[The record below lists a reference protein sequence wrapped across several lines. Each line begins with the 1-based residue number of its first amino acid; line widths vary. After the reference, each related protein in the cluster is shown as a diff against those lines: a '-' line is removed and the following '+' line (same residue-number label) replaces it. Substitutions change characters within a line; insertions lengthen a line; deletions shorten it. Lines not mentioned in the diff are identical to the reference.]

1 MEEYKRLVDIVSALR
16 AENGCPWDRE
26 QTHMSLKK
34 GLIEESAEVIC
45 GINYMD
51 ETGDASNLR
60 EELGDLLLQ
69 IVLHAQIAKEEGL
82 FDMEDVCKDIS
93 DKLVRRHPHVFGD
106 VVVADSEEVLK
117 NWDKIKTGEKDKAD
131 VTEYLFKAFDESK
144 ELIDVAAK
152 RKRDKLKNAKLQEN

>member
-1 MEEYKRLVDIVSALR
+1 MEEYKRLVDIVEALR

-34 GLIEESAEVIC
+34 GLIEESAEVVC
-45 GINYMD
+45 GINYMND
-51 ETGDASNLR
+51 TGDPSNLR

-82 FDMEDVCKDIS
+82 FDMEDICREIS
-93 DKLVRRHPHVFGD
+93 DKLIRRHPHVFGD
-106 VVVADSEEVLK
+106 VEVANSEEVLK
-117 NWDKIKTGEKDKAD
+117 NWDKIKMGEKDKAD
-131 VTEYLFKAFDESK
+131 VTQYLFKAFDESK

-152 RKRDKLKNAKLQEN
+152 RKREKMEGKK

>member
-1 MEEYKRLVDIVSALR
+1 MDSKEYMRFVDIVECLR

-45 GINYMD
+45 GINYMN

-69 IVLHAQIAKEEGL
+69 VIMHAQIAKEEGL
-82 FDMEDVCKDIS
+82 FDIEDVCRDIT
-93 DKLVRRHPHVFGD
+93 DKLIRRHPHVFGD
-106 VVVADSEEVLK
+106 TVVADSEEVLK
-117 NWDKIKTGEKDKAD
+117 NWDKIKVGEKDKAD
-131 VTEYLFKAFDESK
+131 VTDYLFKAFDESK
-144 ELIDVAAK
+144 DLIDVAIK
-152 RKRDKLKNAKLQEN
+152 RKKEKLSGK